1 MKQDLLIV
9 VLALLSCQPCV
20 NNTNQSDVGALVDSM
35 VILYDRQSSL
45 IMWDQARTYRTFI
58 TRRDVPLLQMKI
70 ENPRTIALLDSCI
83 NNAEMDTIRTY
94 RSHSPA
100 TEFLLLR
107 FKQKAIDT
115 VSIGNWPGYFNLRDS
130 VYRDT
135 TIYRVV
141 MEELARRDSIWL
153 NESRNGA
160 VFYQSR
166 FLGNTKAEIEFF
178 RSHPI

>member
-70 ENPRTIALLDSCI
+70 ESPRTIALLDSCI
-83 NNAEMDTIRTY
+83 NNAEMDTLSTCWGY
-94 RSHSPA
+94 VPE

-107 FKQKAIDT
+107 YKRQSTDT
-115 VSIGNWPGYFNLRDS
+115 VALGIWPGYFNLRGS

-178 RSHPI
+178 RRHPI

>member
-1 MKQDLLIV
+1 MFVILVLLT
-9 VLALLSCQPCV
+9 ACHPCV
-20 NNTNQSDVGALVDSM
+20 KRLTFNEKSVSLDSM

-70 ENPRTIALLDSCI
+70 ESPRTIALLDSCI
-83 NNAEMDTIRTY
+83 NNAEMDTLSTCWGY
-94 RSHSPA
+94 VPE

-107 FKQKAIDT
+107 YKRQSTDT
-115 VSIGNWPGYFNLRDS
+115 VALGIWPGYFNLRDS

-178 RSHPI
+178 RRHPI